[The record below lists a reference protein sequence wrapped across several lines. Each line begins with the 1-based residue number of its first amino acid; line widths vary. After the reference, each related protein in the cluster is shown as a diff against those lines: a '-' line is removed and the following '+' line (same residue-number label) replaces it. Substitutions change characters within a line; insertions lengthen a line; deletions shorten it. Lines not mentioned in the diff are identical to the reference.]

1 VGPCSGGLACRINTE
16 FIPLFTQTKG
26 VYSMDDIAVQKNLFQ
41 WQEMGYKNVY
51 ENKEIF
57 AHFG

>member
-1 VGPCSGGLACRINTE
+1 MNMVQFMDSSIGGSRQQA
-16 FIPLFTQTKG
+16 
-26 VYSMDDIAVQKNLFQ
+26 IAVQKNLFQ